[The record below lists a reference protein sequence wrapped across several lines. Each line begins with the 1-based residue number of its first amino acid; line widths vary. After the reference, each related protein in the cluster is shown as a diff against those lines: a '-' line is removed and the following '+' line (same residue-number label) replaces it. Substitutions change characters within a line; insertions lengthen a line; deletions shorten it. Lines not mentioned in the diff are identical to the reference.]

1 MSSFKHSVSLIADKC
16 KGCTN
21 CVKRCPT
28 EAIRI
33 QNGHSVIDEER
44 CIDCGEC
51 IRLCPYKAKKA
62 LYDKLDKYNNYKFK
76 IALPAPAL
84 YGQFDHLE
92 DIDYVISGLYECGF
106 DYVFEVAKAAEIVSE
121 YTRNY
126 LKRRDI
132 AKPVIS
138 SACPVIARLISKRF
152 PYLCENLLPV
162 IPPIELA
169 AKLAKKEVMAKH
181 PELKEEDICA
191 LFISP
196 CPAKVSYVRNPIGV
210 EKSAVDGVL
219 SISEIYFLLVNSMKN
234 ITDPEYPSETG
245 LVGVSWA
252 NSGGEAKA
260 LFNDRY
266 LSADGIENCIK
277 VLDEV
282 ENGNF
287 SSLEFIELNAC
298 NGGCVGGALTVENP
312 YIAKARLQTLRRG
325 LPVSQNKIPKTDDPT
340 YVPEDHMWESELEYS
355 PVMQLDADMGEAMKK
370 MADIQAIYEMFPHL
384 DCGACGAPTCRAFA
398 EDIVKNNGDA
408 NDCIFIMREKIRELY
423 KEKENDGKKPDQ
435 KA

>member
-1 MSSFKHSVSLIADKC
+1 MSSFKHSVSLIVDKC

-106 DYVFEVAKAAEIVSE
+106 DYVFEVAKAAEIISE

-126 LKRRDI
+126 LKRTDI

-181 PELKEEDICA
+181 PDLKEEEICA

-234 ITDPEYPSETG
+234 ISDPEHSAETG
-245 LVGVSWA
+245 LIGVSWA
-252 NSGGEAKA
+252 SSGGEAKA

-325 LPVSQNKIPKTDDPT
+325 LPVSQNKAPKSDDPT
-340 YVPEDHMWESELEYS
+340 YVPEDHMWEGELEYS
-355 PVMQLDADMGEAMKK
+355 PVMQLDSDMGEAMKK

-423 KEKENDGKKPDQ
+423 KEKENDGKEPD
-435 KA
+435 

>member
-1 MSSFKHSVSLIADKC
+1 M
-16 KGCTN
+16 
-21 CVKRCPT
+21 
-28 EAIRI
+28 
-33 QNGHSVIDEER
+33 
-44 CIDCGEC
+44 
-51 IRLCPYKAKKA
+51 
-62 LYDKLDKYNNYKFK
+62 
-76 IALPAPAL
+76 
-84 YGQFDHLE
+84 
-92 DIDYVISGLYECGF
+92 
-106 DYVFEVAKAAEIVSE
+106 
-121 YTRNY
+121 
-126 LKRRDI
+126 
-132 AKPVIS
+132 
-138 SACPVIARLISKRF
+138 
-152 PYLCENLLPV
+152 
-162 IPPIELA
+162 
-169 AKLAKKEVMAKH
+169 
-181 PELKEEDICA
+181 
-191 LFISP
+191 
-196 CPAKVSYVRNPIGV
+196 RNPIGV

-219 SISEIYFLLVNSMKN
+219 SISEIYFLLVSAMKN
-234 ITDPEYPSETG
+234 IANPEHSAEAG

-312 YIAKARLQTLRRG
+312 YIAKARLQTLRRY
-325 LPVSQNKIPKTDDPT
+325 LPVSPTRIEKTDDPAF
-340 YVPEDHMWESELEYS
+340 VPEEHVWESELEYS

>member
-1 MSSFKHSVSLIADKC
+1 MSNFKHSVSLQVDRC

-62 LYDKLDKYNNYKFK
+62 LFDKLEKYSDYKYK

-106 DYVFEVAKAAEIVSE
+106 DYVYEVAKAAEIVSE

-126 LKRRDI
+126 LRRPDI

-152 PYLCENLLPV
+152 PYLCENLLPI

-169 AKLAKKEVMAKH
+169 AKMAKKEAMEKH
-181 PELKEEDICA
+181 PELREEDICA

-234 ITDPEYPSETG
+234 IVNPEHSARTG

-252 NSGGEAKA
+252 SSGGEAKA

-312 YIAKARLQTLRRG
+312 YIAKARLQTLRRYM
-325 LPVSQNKIPKTDDPT
+325 PVTQNHMDKNEDPT
-340 YVPEDHMWESELEYS
+340 FVPEEHVWEKELEYS

-423 KEKENDGKKPDQ
+423 KEKENDSSSSD
-435 KA
+435 

>member
-1 MSSFKHSVSLIADKC
+1 MSNFKHSVSLLADKC

-106 DYVFEVAKAAEIVSE
+106 DYVFEVAKAAEIISE

-126 LKRRDI
+126 LKRTDI

-181 PELKEEDICA
+181 PDLKEEEICA

-234 ITDPEYPSETG
+234 ISDPEHSAETG
-245 LVGVSWA
+245 LIGVSWA
-252 NSGGEAKA
+252 SSGGEAKA

-325 LPVSQNKIPKTDDPT
+325 LPVSQNKAPKSDDPT
-340 YVPEDHMWESELEYS
+340 YVPEDHMWEGELEYS

-423 KEKENDGKKPDQ
+423 KEKENDGK
-435 KA
+435 

>member
-1 MSSFKHSVSLIADKC
+1 MSNFKHSVSLIADKC

-62 LYDKLDKYNNYKFK
+62 LYDKLDKYNDYKYK

-106 DYVFEVAKAAEIVSE
+106 DQVFEVAKAAEIISE

-132 AKPVIS
+132 EKPVIS

-169 AKLAKKEVMAKH
+169 ARMAKKEAMEKN
-181 PELKEEDICA
+181 PDLKEEDICA

-219 SISEIYFLLVNSMKN
+219 SISEIYFLLVSSMKN
-234 ITDPEYPSETG
+234 ITEPAYPAETG

-252 NSGGEAKA
+252 SSGGEAKA

-325 LPVSQNKIPKTDDPT
+325 LPVSQNKVPKSDDPT
-340 YVPEDHMWESELEYS
+340 FVPKEHMWESELEYS

-398 EDIVKNNGDA
+398 EDVVKNNGDVS
-408 NDCIFIMREKIRELY
+408 DCIFIMREKIRELY
-423 KEKENDGKKPDQ
+423 KEKENDGKNSD
-435 KA
+435 